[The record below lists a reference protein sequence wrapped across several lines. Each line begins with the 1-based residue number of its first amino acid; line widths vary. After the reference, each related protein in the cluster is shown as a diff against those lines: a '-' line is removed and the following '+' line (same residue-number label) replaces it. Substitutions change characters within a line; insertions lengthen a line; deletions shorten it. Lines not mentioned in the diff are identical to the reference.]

1 MIRNHI
7 DILVEN
13 VWTSTIW
20 NSQKIED
27 KLFVNH
33 IVILFDIW
41 NLTLIYINKR
51 TNDFIEWF
59 YEWIYLY
66 K

>member
-51 TNDFIEWF
+51 TND
-59 YEWIYLY
+59 LY